1 MTLSLG
7 PVDIAIV
14 VAYMGIV
21 VALGVVMKRRAERS
35 LGSYFLGERELPWW
49 ALAMSGSS
57 SYFDI
62 TGTMWIVGLFFTIGL
77 RGMWVQWIWG
87 FPITVFYMAYMGA
100 WIRRSKVM
108 TGSEWMETRFGTGK
122 PGEWARLAYTVFAVL
137 TITAFLA
144 YGSVGMGKFG
154 SVYLGLPEHLCAV
167 LIIGLT
173 GVYVILGGFRGVVLV
188 EIFQTIVL
196 STGALLIAYI
206 GFTHTSWEEVLRSRP
221 PGWGSML
228 PEWRIGYLQGTEYY
242 LFGALCLVWVVK
254 GLLLDL
260 SGPEQ
265 LYDFQRFLAARTPR
279 EASKLGALWGVI
291 HTIRWPMAM
300 AIAAMAI
307 VGLHGVEDPEK
318 VLPMVLSRTLPV
330 GLKGLAVAA
339 LLSGFLA
346 TFNSTV
352 NGGSSYLVKDIFH
365 KYLRPHATDRTLIRA
380 GWVSSALLIVLGL
393 VVGYFPEITNAL
405 FRDIAPALAKMG
417 GRTIDQ
423 MFTWIMGTLGAG
435 VLLPNVLR
443 WYWWRINGT
452 GYAAGALAGMALS
465 LIQAVVPSLAKAPL
479 YLTFPIIAGAV
490 LVITLVVALLTR
502 PTDEE
507 TLVAFYRDVQPAGFW
522 GPVARRV
529 QELDPDFRRHSPFSM
544 DLVNVLIG
552 LPCLLAMY
560 VAPIYLVLHRYDLAG
575 GLAAVVAVTGVAL
588 YFTWWRR
595 LPETCPED
603 GGDSGVRMQESG

>member
-1 MTLSLG
+1 MTWHLTLK
-7 PVDIAIV
+7 PLDIAIIV
-14 VAYMGIV
+14 LYLAIV
-21 VALGVVMKRRAERS
+21 VTLGVIMKRRAQKS
-35 LGSYFLGERELPWW
+35 IGSYFLGERQLPWW

-100 WIRRSKVM
+100 WIRRSRVM
-108 TGSEWMETRFGTGK
+108 TGSEWMETRFGSGK
-122 PGEWARLAYTVFAVL
+122 AGELARLSYTTYAVL

-154 SVYLGLPEHLCAV
+154 NVYLGLPEHLCAV
-167 LIIGLT
+167 LIIGVT
-173 GVYVILGGFRGVVLV
+173 GVYVVLGGFRGVVLV

-196 STGALLIAYI
+196 STGALIIAYL
-206 GFTHTSWEEVLRSRP
+206 GFRHTSWETVLAHRP
-221 PGWGSML
+221 VGWGSMT
-228 PEWRIGYLQGTEYY
+228 PQWTIDYLKGGEYY
-242 LFGALCLVWVVK
+242 FFGLLTLVWVTK

-265 LYDFQRFLAARTPR
+265 LYDFQRFLAARNPS

-307 VGLHGVEDPEK
+307 VGLGGIADPEK
-318 VLPMVLSRTLPV
+318 TLPMVINSILPV
-330 GLKGLAVAA
+330 GLRGLAIAA

-352 NGGSSYLVKDIFH
+352 NGGSSYVVKDIFH
-365 KYLRPHATDRTLIRA
+365 KYLRPQASQRTLIYA
-380 GWVSSALLIVLGL
+380 SYASSALLIVLGL
-393 VVGYFPEITNAL
+393 VASAFAASIN
-405 FRDIAPALAKMG
+405 
-417 GRTIDQ
+417 Q

-443 WYWWRINGT
+443 WYWWRVNGQ
-452 GYAAGALAGMALS
+452 GYAAGAISGMVLS
-465 LIQAVVPSLAKAPL
+465 LVQAVVPYFARQPL
-479 YLTFPIIAGAV
+479 FVTFPIIAGAV
-490 LVITLVVALLTR
+490 LVITVVVTLCTSPA
-502 PTDEE
+502 PEE
-507 TLVAFYRDVQPAGFW
+507 TLVHFYRTVQPAGFW

-529 QELDPDFRRHSPFSM
+529 QELDPAFRRNSPFSM
-544 DLVNVLIG
+544 DLLNVLFG
-552 LPCLLAMY
+552 LPCLLSMY
-560 VAPIYLVLHRYDLAG
+560 VFPIYLVLHRYDVAG
-575 GLAAVVAVTGVAL
+575 ALFVVAIVTGAVL
-588 YFTWWRR
+588 YFTWYRR
-595 LPETCPED
+595 LAEMYPDEETSEEAPQ
-603 GGDSGVRMQESG
+603 GDT

>member
-1 MTLSLG
+1 MALTLS
-7 PVDIAIV
+7 PVDV
-14 VAYMGIV
+14 VIIILYMAV
-21 VALGVVMKRRAERS
+21 VIALGVVMKRRAQKS
-35 LGSYFLGERELPWW
+35 LGSYFLGERQLPWW

-100 WIRRSKVM
+100 WIRRSRVM
-108 TGSEWMETRFGTGK
+108 TGSEWMETRFGSGK
-122 PGEWARLAYTVFAVL
+122 PGEFARLAYTIYAVL

-154 SVYLGLPEHLCAV
+154 SVYLNLPESLCAV

-173 GVYVILGGFRGVVLV
+173 GIYVILGGFRGVVLV

-196 STGALLIAYI
+196 STGALIIAYL
-206 GFTHTSWEEVLRSRP
+206 GFRHTSWDAVVASRP
-221 PGWGSML
+221 AGWGSIA
-228 PEWRIGYLQGTEYY
+228 PEWTIDYLAGSEYY
-242 LFGALCLVWVVK
+242 LFGALALVWVTK
-254 GLLLDL
+254 GLLLDM

-307 VGLHGVEDPEK
+307 VGLGGVTDHEK
-318 VLPMVLSRTLPV
+318 VLPMVINDVLPV
-330 GLKGLAVAA
+330 GLRGLAIAA

-365 KYLRPHATDRTLIRA
+365 KYLRPQASTRTLIYA
-380 GWVSSALLIVLGL
+380 SYASSALLIALGL
-393 VVGYFPEITNAL
+393 LVGYFPEIMNAV
-405 FRDIAPALAKMG
+405 FHGIAPALAHFG
-417 GRTIDQ
+417 ARTIDQ

-443 WYWWRINGT
+443 WYWWRINGV
-452 GYAAGALAGMALS
+452 GYAAGAISGMGLS
-465 LIQAVVPSLAKAPL
+465 LVQALVPPFAQAPL
-479 YLTFPIIAGAV
+479 YVTFAAIAGAV
-490 LVITLVVALLTR
+490 LVITVLVTLLTK

-507 TLVAFYRDVQPAGFW
+507 ALTRFYRTVQPAGAW

-529 QELDPDFRRHSPFSM
+529 RERDPDFRRHSPFSR
-544 DLVNVLIG
+544 DLLNVVVG

-560 VAPIYLVLHRYDLAG
+560 VFPIYLVLHRWDIGGALLGVVLA
-575 GLAAVVAVTGVAL
+575 TGAIL
-588 YFTWWRR
+588 YLTWYRR
-595 LPETCPED
+595 LPETYPEHEEVD
-603 GGDSGVRMQESG
+603 DPEEMVGS

>member
-1 MTLSLG
+1 MTLSLS
-7 PVDIAIV
+7 PVDIAII
-14 VAYMGIV
+14 ALYMAIV
-21 VALGVVMKRRAERS
+21 VTLGVIMKRRAERS

-122 PGEWARLAYTVFAVL
+122 PGEWARLAYTIYAVL

-154 SVYLGLPEHLCAV
+154 NVYLGLPEWLCAV
-167 LIIGLT
+167 AIIGVT
-173 GVYVILGGFRGVVLV
+173 GVYVVLGGFRGVVLV
-188 EIFQTIVL
+188 EIFQTVVL
-196 STGALLIAYI
+196 SAGALLIAYI
-206 GFTHTSWEEVLRSRP
+206 GFRHVSWDAVIANRP
-221 PGWGSML
+221 EGWGSMA
-228 PEWRIGYLQGTEYY
+228 PQWSIGYLQGTEYY
-242 LFGALCLVWVVK
+242 LFGALALVWVTK

-307 VGLHGVEDPEK
+307 VGLHGVDDPEK

-330 GLKGLAVAA
+330 GLRGLAVAA

-365 KYLRPHATDRTLIRA
+365 KYIRPDASNRTLIRA

-393 VVGYFPEITNAL
+393 VVGYFPQIMNAT
-405 FRDIAPALAKMG
+405 FRNVAPALAHFDP
-417 GRTIDQ
+417 RSINQ
-423 MFTWIMGTLGAG
+423 MFTWIMGALGAG

-443 WYWWRINGT
+443 WYWWRMNGA
-452 GYAAGALAGMALS
+452 GYATGAISGMVLC
-465 LIQAVVPSLAKAPL
+465 LIQAFVPPLARQPL
-479 YLTFPIIAGAV
+479 YYTFPVIVGVV
-490 LVITLVVALLTR
+490 LAITIVVTLLTQPTDDDTLVR
-502 PTDEE
+502 
-507 TLVAFYRDVQPAGFW
+507 FYREVQPAGFW
-522 GPVARRV
+522 GPVAQRV
-529 QELDPDFRRHSPFSM
+529 RELDPEFRRHSSFTM
-544 DLVNVLIG
+544 DLANVLVG

-560 VAPIYLVLHRYDLAG
+560 VFPIYLVLHRYDVAAG
-575 GLAAVVAVTGVAL
+575 LLVVVLYTGLILYVTW
-588 YFTWWRR
+588 YRR

-603 GGDSGVRMQESG
+603 GGESGDSNPESV